1 MSVDVQLDPW
11 VEGYLDYL
19 TEVRRNTASTVR
31 DVRCTLRRVTTAM
44 ESIRGDVA
52 LWDLSLE
59 DYLHW
64 LERERGAGRSEACL
78 AKYVSHVRG
87 LLDYAW
93 RSGRSQRNV
102 LDGFSF
108 IDRGARRVPAALT
121 LAQAQRLVAA
131 CGQANAGERRD
142 RIIVLLL
149 YGCGLRTDELCAL
162 DIGDIDTDRREL
174 HVRRGKGDRSRVVPI
189 PDAVFT
195 PLLAYLHDRGGR
207 RGALLRT
214 QAKRTRIAAKEVA
227 NVVRRAAEAAGLE
240 RVVWPKMLRHS
251 YATHLMDAGVDLAV
265 IASLMGH
272 RSPSET
278 GVYLHVLED
287 KPREAVDRLSGD
299 EGEPR

>member
-31 DVRCTLRRVTTAM
+31 DVRCTLRRVTAAM
-44 ESIRGDVA
+44 QSIRGDVA

-64 LERERGAGRSEACL
+64 LEQERVAGLSEACL

-93 RSGRSQRNV
+93 HSGRSQRNV

-108 IDRGARRVPAALT
+108 KDRSTRRTPGALT
-121 LAQAQRLVAA
+121 LAEAQRLVAA
-131 CGQANAGERRD
+131 CGQGDARQRRD

-149 YGCGLRTDELCAL
+149 YGCGLRTDELCSL
-162 DIGDIDTDRREL
+162 DVGDVDVERQEL
-174 HVRRGKGDRSRVVPI
+174 HVRRGKGDRSRVIPI
-189 PDAVFT
+189 PGAVFT
-195 PLLAYLHDRGGR
+195 QLLAYLHDRGGK

-214 QAKRTRIAAKEVA
+214 EAKRVRIGPRFVS
-227 NVVRRAAEAAGLE
+227 NVVRRAAEAAGLG

-287 KPREAVDRLSGD
+287 KPREAVDRLGSD
-299 EGEPR
+299 EGEP